1 MSGIEVAGLILGALP
16 LVLESVDA
24 YRDGCRR
31 VGTAFKKRKHVDK
44 LARALGTQQLILNE
58 LIKSVIRESGCE
70 DVSAFED
77 DAFIYLDNPDVQ
89 QQVGQF
95 LGPRNT
101 RVLIDELKASSET
114 VRKVAKCISSLVPG
128 FQVRLAAIST
138 TKNNVNT
145 APGARR

>member
-1 MSGIEVAGLILGALP
+1 
-16 LVLESVDA
+16 
-24 YRDGCRR
+24 
-31 VGTAFKKRKHVDK
+31 
-44 LARALGTQQLILNE
+44 LNE

-101 RVLIDELKASSET
+101 RVLIDELEASSET

-138 TKNNVNT
+138 IETNVNT
-145 APGARR
+145 APGTRR